1 MPSYDN
7 WFCHGETL
15 ERLDNTEVNN
25 QKQATVRGDD
35 MRGMIHDAFGGCTEF
50 IDSDINERGNL
61 ATRKP
66 RGPTLL
72 KDVWK
77 LPPGKT
83 IDVSFN
89 SRNQSIGK
97 EGRKLASFLGIVART
112 LELTPLNVD
121 DWRNFD
127 NEQKKKLVDFV
138 RKKFSFPKC
147 GEAFVLKSLGMK
159 WKDYKCEIKGE
170 YMSKYKTKDS
180 LLKNRPNRIPRDQWS
195 GLVSYWL
202 SDKAKRRTQAK
213 RNNRANQK
221 MPHTGGSKS
230 IATLMHEQAE
240 NGIEPTRAEIF
251 LLTHKKR
258 VDGRPLDDD
267 SAKAIDMI
275 NERMTNNERSTDQP
289 PHNVAWEGDVYS
301 QVLGN
306 EKSGYVRGLGLGPT
320 PSVLWGSKSSVENI
334 VVEDSSNE
342 AVQRLEQEITKLK
355 EKQNEEMDLMKQNHE
370 KLQSELLRMRQFMQ
384 KYAPNESFPQDINDT
399 SNEQVPNHNSGQGVP
414 QSSRI
419 SSNAEIT
426 LPHASDGSS

>member
-1 MPSYDN
+1 ML
-7 WFCHGETL
+7 H
-15 ERLDNTEVNN
+15 NTW
-25 QKQATVRGDD
+25 
-35 MRGMIHDAFGGCTEF
+35 
-50 IDSDINERGNL
+50 SNL
-61 ATRKP
+61 AKRKP

-83 IDVSFN
+83 IDVPFN

-97 EGRKLASFLGIVART
+97 AGRKLATFLGIIART

-121 DWRNFD
+121 DWRSFD
-127 NEQKKKLVDFV
+127 NEQKKILVDFV
-138 RKKFSFPKC
+138 RKKFSFPKR
-147 GEAFVLKSLGMK
+147 GAMFVLKSLGKK

-170 YMSKYKTKDS
+170 YVSKYKTKDS

-195 GLVSYWL
+195 GLGSYWL
-202 SDKAKRRTQAK
+202 SDKAKRHTQAN

-240 NGIEPTRAEIF
+240 NRIEPTRAEVF
-251 LLTHKKR
+251 LLTHKKC

-275 NERMTNNERSTDQP
+275 NERMSNNERSTDQP

-306 EKSGYVRGLGLGPT
+306 EKIGYVRGLGLGPT
-320 PSVLWGSKSSVENI
+320 SSVQWGSKSFVENI

-370 KLQSELLRMRQFMQ
+370 KLQ
-384 KYAPNESFPQDINDT
+384 
-399 SNEQVPNHNSGQGVP
+399 
-414 QSSRI
+414 
-419 SSNAEIT
+419 
-426 LPHASDGSS
+426 